1 MSTITLTKV
10 YECAAGDHLRLAVTG
25 DFPAQDVSIYL
36 PDLTGSVT
44 EEEKQAF
51 LKILLKVGRIGR
63 TQNQIKTA
71 LTNGYSISI

>member
-1 MSTITLTKV
+1 MATITLTKV

-25 DFPAQDVSIYL
+25 DSPAQNVYIYL

-63 TQNQIKTA
+63 TQNQVKNA
-71 LTNGYSISI
+71 LTNGYTITI